1 MSTESTILLSN
12 ITAESAPGDSS
23 LAYSNKKKGAGYHK
37 RYSSLHT
44 ATFDVDSFVGTIK
57 LQATLELYPGDNDWF
72 DIAGTTIGGD
82 SSVWSTVQPVN
93 FTGNFVWI
101 RAAYN
106 LQDGTINEIRY
117 NH

>member
-1 MSTESTILLSN
+1 MSIESTILLSN
-12 ITAESAPGDSS
+12 ITAEAGTGN
-23 LAYSNKKKGAGYHK
+23 LAFVYSDKKKGAGYHK
-37 RYSSLHT
+37 RYSNLHT

-57 LQATLELYPGDNDWF
+57 LQATLELYPGEADWF

-82 SSVWSTVQPVN
+82 SSTWTTVQPIN
-93 FTGNFVWI
+93 FAGNFVWI